1 MYKRNSGTR
10 GIAFPILP
18 IYLFRQNL
26 QISGSTFNA
35 DLSLCHKTDI
45 VTGRNNPPHRKILRF
60 PIPFSNGLRDL
71 NGKPAIGVLKVI
83 INTVT
88 EVPHTVAEL
97 IPLKFIG
104 GSIEIRGSLSETVT
118 VHMNNGNKVR
128 IFIIAAEIFELIGRN
143 KTFGNRMISE
153 SQLLI
158 IRSRLHFSF

>member
-10 GIAFPILP
+10 GIAFPILH
-18 IYLFRQNL
+18 IYLFRQDL

-35 DLSLCHKTDI
+35 DLSLCHKADI
-45 VTGRNNPPHRKILRF
+45 ITGRNNPPHREILRF
-60 PIPFSNGLRDL
+60 PIPFPDGLRDR
-71 NGKPAIGVLKVI
+71 NGKPTIGVLKVI

-88 EVPHTVAEL
+88 EIFHMTAKR
-97 IPLKFIG
+97 IPWETIDRG
-104 GSIEIRGSLSETVT
+104 IEIRGSLPETIT
-118 VHMNNGNKVR
+118 VNMNNCNKVS
-128 IFIIAAEIFELIGRN
+128 IFIIAAKIFELISRN